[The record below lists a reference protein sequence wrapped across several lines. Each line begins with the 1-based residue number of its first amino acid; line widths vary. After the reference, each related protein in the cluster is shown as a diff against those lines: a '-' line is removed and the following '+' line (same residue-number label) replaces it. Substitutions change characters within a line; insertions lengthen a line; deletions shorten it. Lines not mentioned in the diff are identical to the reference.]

1 MGQPP
6 MMFPWLSPRC
16 STLSDRA
23 VAATPLVPIAVSISV
38 NNDGVSASGIP
49 RVRRGTHVEAL
60 AGEGL
65 RPVSGAWG
73 ERSAP
78 ATLVREAHLAAVV
91 ESSADE
97 GKDGTSMSQTP
108 ATTRTLFPGISSRA
122 WEHPADRTALTALR
136 GLKGFDQILK
146 LLSGML
152 RERQHRLLYLAS
164 SARVGPRQF
173 ADLDVL
179 LDECVQVLDASV
191 EPEMFVMQSPVATAY
206 TIGMDQPFIVIT
218 SGLYDLMTHDE
229 MRFVVGHE
237 LGHAL
242 SGHAV
247 YRTML
252 MHLIRLASSFGFIPV
267 GGWALRA
274 IVAAL
279 LEWQRKSELS
289 GDRAGLLCAQDIDV
303 AIRVELKLAGG
314 ARLDKL
320 DSQAFLAQA
329 REYEQT
335 GDMRDG
341 LLKLLNLELQT
352 HPFSVLRAAALTT
365 WVDTGGYGTIMAG
378 DYPLRADD
386 DKPGWGDD
394 IAAAARHYK
403 DDFDQSEDPLI
414 RGIRDGLGGIID
426 GVGQAATN
434 AADSVSRKIAEW
446 RRSSKDSDQ

>member
-1 MGQPP
+1 MNQPP
-6 MMFPWLSPRC
+6 
-16 STLSDRA
+16 
-23 VAATPLVPIAVSISV
+23 ATA
-38 NNDGVSASGIP
+38 
-49 RVRRGTHVEAL
+49 
-60 AGEGL
+60 
-65 RPVSGAWG
+65 
-73 ERSAP
+73 
-78 ATLVREAHLAAVV
+78 
-91 ESSADE
+91 
-97 GKDGTSMSQTP
+97 
-108 ATTRTLFPGISSRA
+108 RTVLPDISSRA

-136 GLKGFDQILK
+136 RLKGFDQILK

-173 ADLDVL
+173 ADLDAL
-179 LDECVQVLDASV
+179 LDDCVLVLDAQV
-191 EPEMFVMQSPVATAY
+191 RPEMFVMQSPTVNAY
-206 TIGMDQPFIVIT
+206 TIGMDEPFIVIT
-218 SGLYDLMTHDE
+218 SGMYDLMSPAE

-252 MHLIRLASSFGFIPV
+252 MHLIRLASSFGFIPL

-289 GDRAGLLCAQDIDV
+289 GDRAGLLCVQDLDT

-314 ARLDKL
+314 NRLDKL

-329 REYEQT
+329 QEYDRT

-352 HPFSVLRAAALTT
+352 HPFSVLRAAELTK
-365 WVDTGGYGTIMAG
+365 WVDTGGYGAVMAG
-378 DYPLRADD
+378 DYPLRSND
-386 DKPGWGDD
+386 DKAGWSEDLG
-394 IAAAARHYK
+394 AAARHYK
-403 DDFDQSEDPLI
+403 DGFDQSNDPLI
-414 RGIRDGLGGIID
+414 RGIRDGLGGIV
-426 GVGQAATN
+426 GGAGQAATS
-434 AADSVSRKIAEW
+434 AVDAVGRKITEW
-446 RRSSKDSDQ
+446 RSSGRPPGGNDTAG